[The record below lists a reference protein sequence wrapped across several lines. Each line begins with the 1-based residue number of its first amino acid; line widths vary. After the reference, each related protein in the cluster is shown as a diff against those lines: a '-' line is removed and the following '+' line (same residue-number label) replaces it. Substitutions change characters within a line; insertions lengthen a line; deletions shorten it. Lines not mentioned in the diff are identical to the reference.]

1 MNTAQLAINRPSSQ
15 SGGPQR
21 AHRGWHRDS
30 SQVVDDLKAAS
41 LACGGPSPWPL
52 LHLHVRKGERVP
64 RTCADCGRPVDQQ
77 GRVLAEHLKVVTRV

>member
-1 MNTAQLAINRPSSQ
+1 MGLRRRLRTLEQRLLPPRSVPSC
-15 SGGPQR
+15 
-21 AHRGWHRDS
+21 
-30 SQVVDDLKAAS
+30 

-77 GRVLAEHLKVVTRV
+77 GRVLAEHLKVVNRQGA